1 MGKSAFPVQW
11 IADFPN
17 MWEDCTRSVEW
28 RSGSAGALQAQGRGF
43 KSLLDHQNTQIA
55 LTGDFSFTRCAPPM
69 RPILA
74 FKPSFAYRS
83 TLRSSIKPTWGTW
96 TALASLFVKFLKLR
110 KAGGTLPFQ
119 GPSPD
124 LNPARPRGR
133 SPITHPRGDRSPLGR
148 VIILVVRD
156 LRRHALRQVGQE
168 VLLDYDE
175 HVPQDGRPDL

>member
-69 RPILA
+69 RLILA
-74 FKPSFAYRS
+74 FKPSLAYRS

-119 GPSPD
+119 GPSPG
-124 LNPARPRGR
+124 LNPARVRRPSGPSKPEHRDSGAPGRIREANSQIPPRPPETNKVPSMGTLSYLGS
-133 SPITHPRGDRSPLGR
+133 SPGL
-148 VIILVVRD
+148 
-156 LRRHALRQVGQE
+156 
-168 VLLDYDE
+168 
-175 HVPQDGRPDL
+175 